1 MFFKQD
7 GITKVLDER
16 IAELEELQ
24 NVYDKINR
32 NLEPVAKSDYLEEL
46 AMKIELVLT
55 LLMKAQRNL
64 LEQEANTSLYMY
76 RSDIES
82 AKSQVKDY
90 IKTYQGMAFAI
101 SEVLRS
107 VRIKIENLYELQK
120 LTISNNTK

>member
-7 GITKVLDER
+7 GITKALDER

-24 NVYDKINR
+24 AEYDKINR
-32 NLEPVAKSDYLEEL
+32 NLDPVAKSDFLEEL

-64 LEQEANTSLYMY
+64 LEQEANSSLYMY
-76 RSDIES
+76 RSDIET
-82 AKSQVKDY
+82 AKNQVKDY

-120 LTISNNTK
+120 LTMSNNTK